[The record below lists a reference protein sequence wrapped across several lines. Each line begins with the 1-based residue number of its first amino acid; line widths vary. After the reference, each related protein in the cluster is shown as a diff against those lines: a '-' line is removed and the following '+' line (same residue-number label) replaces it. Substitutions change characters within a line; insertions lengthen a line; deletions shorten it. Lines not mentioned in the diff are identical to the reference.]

1 MRLRPVPL
9 GLAVIILCV
18 AGARA
23 VQPASLLTVASRE
36 HPSEPAG
43 NGQTENIC
51 TVSETVTDRPPD
63 DSHASSF
70 ASPNGTW
77 YANED
82 RTLWAWWWG
91 RTSVGDYKVLW
102 VRPVGANLAIT
113 GRRLD
118 GDAPPLSARIPDGY
132 RQTFQATGITFP
144 GAGCWQVEGTAGA
157 ARLTFVVRI
166 P

>member
-1 MRLRPVPL
+1 MRTLLLGMAFTSLVDGPVPVVQTKTAEC
-9 GLAVIILCV
+9 AVS
-18 AGARA
+18 
-23 VQPASLLTVASRE
+23 QPVK
-36 HPSEPAG
+36 
-43 NGQTENIC
+43 
-51 TVSETVTDRPPD
+51 DRPPD
-63 DSHASSF
+63 DPGASSF

-91 RTSVGDYKVLW
+91 KTSTGGYKVLW
-102 VRPVGANLAIT
+102 VRPVGADLQIE

-118 GDAPPLSARIPDGY
+118 ADAPAPTAFIPDGY

-144 GAGCWQVEGTAGA
+144 TAGCWEVLGSAGE
-157 ARLTFVVRI
+157 ARLKFIVRI